1 MEFSTEF
8 TSSNPARVLLVDDH
22 PIVREGLTCLINAAG
37 DLVVC
42 GQAAGGDEALRMLS
56 DCDPHIAVVD
66 ISLADRNGVAVIREL
81 LAVRPKLPCLALSM
95 YDESMYAMRVL
106 RAGGRGY
113 VMKQEVP
120 KKIVVAIRKVLTGQV
135 YLSDAM
141 ATRLVDHVVTL
152 APTNSH
158 PTSELSDREL
168 EILTLLGQTLSTRQI
183 GERLYISH
191 KTVEAHRERIKEKL
205 HLNNGA
211 ELLRYAVQYTLDR
224 ARSPALAA
232 NG

>member
-1 MEFSTEF
+1 MELSTEF
-8 TSSNPARVLLVDDH
+8 TSSHPARVLLVDDH

-106 RAGGRGY
+106 RAGGRG
-113 VMKQEVP
+113 
-120 KKIVVAIRKVLTGQV
+120 
-135 YLSDAM
+135 
-141 ATRLVDHVVTL
+141 VT
-152 APTNSH
+152 
-158 PTSELSDREL
+158 
-168 EILTLLGQTLSTRQI
+168 
-183 GERLYISH
+183 
-191 KTVEAHRERIKEKL
+191 V
-205 HLNNGA
+205 
-211 ELLRYAVQYTLDR
+211 
-224 ARSPALAA
+224 SPAGRCTAISPPSRNPAESPRLSPLQKLP
-232 NG
+232 GS